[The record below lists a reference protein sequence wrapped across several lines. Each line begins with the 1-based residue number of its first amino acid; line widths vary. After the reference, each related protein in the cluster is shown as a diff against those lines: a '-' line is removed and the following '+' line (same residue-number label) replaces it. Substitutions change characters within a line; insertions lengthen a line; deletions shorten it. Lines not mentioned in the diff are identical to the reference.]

1 MVQQDANHRPVDQ
14 AMAAG
19 PGHSDGVS
27 GLAEFPR
34 HNATAEAEPPSGQ
47 ETRPACSR

>member
-1 MVQQDANHRPVDQ
+1 MVQQEANHQLVAQ

-27 GLAEFPR
+27 GLAELPR
-34 HNATAEAEPPSGQ
+34 HNATAEAEPPSRQ
-47 ETRPACSR
+47 ETRPAGSR